1 MKILCL
7 YNNNCAVELFDWI
20 ENQGH
25 EIVRKS
31 DGLDCD
37 WCREKGFDLTVSYTY
52 KYILSIGLLDILN
65 HNVVNIHNS
74 LLPWNRGADPN
85 LWSIVDKIPR
95 WVTLHHMDEA
105 LDRGYIIAQEVV
117 EDGDD
122 ETLSSSYD
130 NLDEAAKRLFKKA
143 FRYYSYWPSLKKVC
157 IGEGSYHRL
166 QDGVKIKSAIDTYNL
181 SIAEFRNRLIR
192 TGGIT
197 KK

>member
-31 DGLDCD
+31 DRLDCD
-37 WCREKGFDLTVSYTY
+37 WCREQDFDLTVSYTY
-52 KYILSIGLLDILN
+52 KYILSIELLDVLN

-85 LWSIVDKIPR
+85 LWSIVDKTPR
-95 WVTLHHMDEA
+95 GVTLHYMDEA

-166 QDGVKIKSAIDTYNL
+166 QDGVKIKSVIDTYNL
-181 SIAEFRNRLIR
+181 SIAEFRNRFI
-192 TGGIT
+192 
-197 KK
+197 